1 METDEAN
8 DEIFEDQDLSD
19 LSVPIL
25 FGRFLV
31 RIGEIDQEALDR
43 ALRVQGE
50 LNHQLGCAAL
60 EAGVLAPEVWL
71 QCRRHQRE
79 HALTFLEA
87 ASVLGVL
94 NEPGIRHLT
103 ALMAETHLQ
112 LGEILVRQG
121 SLEPQ
126 RLASLLR
133 AFSGHL

>member
-1 METDEAN
+1 MGTDDAN
-8 DEIFEDQDLSD
+8 DEIYEDHKLPD

-31 RIGEIDQEALDR
+31 RMGEIDAEALER

-50 LNHQLGCAAL
+50 LNHQLGCIAL

-71 QCRRHQRE
+71 QCRRYQRE

-94 NEPGIRHLT
+94 NEPGIRHLIALT
-103 ALMAETHLQ
+103 AESHLQ

-121 SLEPQ
+121 ALEPR

-133 AFSGHL
+133 AFSGHM